1 MGGRI
6 DHARSGRIPAG
17 SNVAFL
23 HTGDTGNLFEI
34 PEVVGNITD

>member
-1 MGGRI
+1 ML
-6 DHARSGRIPAG
+6 DHARTGRIPAG

-34 PEVVGNITD
+34 AQVAGDLTG

>member
-1 MGGRI
+1 ML
-6 DHARSGRIPAG
+6 DHARTDRIAPG

-34 PEVVGNITD
+34 AQVAGDITG